1 MKLIYALWYHNNKC
15 INKFIFYH
23 TLNNDNFVF
32 TALVAKET
40 EFEETSRAR
49 SAESIKSSADAE
61 RAVSS
66 KIVGLESQ
74 LEIWKGEVMA
84 KDIELNQLHEKYT
97 ECLHN
102 ENLNQQEIN
111 KLKNTVAQLNAK
123 KNSMMLDVAVQ
134 KGFCMN

>member
-1 MKLIYALWYHNNKC
+1 MHKQV
-15 INKFIFYH
+15 FFYH

-74 LEIWKGEVMA
+74 LEIWRGEVVA

>member
-1 MKLIYALWYHNNKC
+1 MKLIYGLWYHNNKC

-23 TLNNDNFVF
+23 NLNDDNFVF

-40 EFEETSRAR
+40 EFEETSRA
-49 SAESIKSSADAE
+49 ESIKSSAEAE

-74 LEIWKGEVMA
+74 LEIWRGEVIA

-111 KLKNTVAQLNAK
+111 KLKNTVTQLNAK

-134 KGFCMN
+134 KGI

>member
-1 MKLIYALWYHNNKC
+1 MKLIYGLWYHNKKC

-23 TLNNDNFVF
+23 KLNNDNFVF

-40 EFEETSRAR
+40 EFEETSR
-49 SAESIKSSADAE
+49 AESIKSSADAE

-74 LEIWKGEVMA
+74 LEIWRGEVVA

-111 KLKNTVAQLNAK
+111 KLKNTVAQLNDK

-134 KGFCMN
+134 KGI

>member
-1 MKLIYALWYHNNKC
+1 MKLIYGLWYHNKKC

-23 TLNNDNFVF
+23 KLNNDNFVF

-40 EFEETSRAR
+40 EFEETSR
-49 SAESIKSSADAE
+49 AESIKSSADAE

-74 LEIWKGEVMA
+74 LEIWRGEVMA

-111 KLKNTVAQLNAK
+111 KLKNTVTQLNAE

-134 KGFCMN
+134 KGI

>member
-1 MKLIYALWYHNNKC
+1 MKLIHGLWYHNNKC

-23 TLNNDNFVF
+23 KLNNDNFVF

-134 KGFCMN
+134 KGI

>member
-1 MKLIYALWYHNNKC
+1 MHKQV
-15 INKFIFYH
+15 FFYH

-74 LEIWKGEVMA
+74 LEIWRGEVVA

-111 KLKNTVAQLNAK
+111 KLKNTVTQLNAK

-134 KGFCMN
+134 KDICMN